1 MYLFPFA
8 VIILASILSP
18 TGSRQRLSSEGSE
31 GRCYRRYETHHDC
44 ETFSGSETFI
54 FTPVSLD
61 LNMYA
66 LFPGVIAVYLWL
78 ARCELESGRGGETL
92 MCFLLTGWKERGPPQ
107 GQSTSVLLKLASLL
121 IYLCLNRTKEPNTV
135 ALRTFL
141 ASARKRWHASLFW
154 RES

>member
-78 ARCELESGRGGETL
+78 ARCELESGRGGRNSDVLSADWMKREGPTPGSIHLSAAEISVTL
-92 MCFLLTGWKERGPPQ
+92 
-107 GQSTSVLLKLASLL
+107 
-121 IYLCLNRTKEPNTV
+121 N
-135 ALRTFL
+135 
-141 ASARKRWHASLFW
+141 LFM
-154 RES
+154 S